1 MSAGN
6 VRFCGNVV
14 LVSVRYAL
22 ATGATA
28 LAVAIVLPSQP
39 FLAVLAAYLLV
50 AKPSRGNDLAGLP
63 TGMERC
69 CGGSGFG
76 RVLPQ
81 QFWLLLPAFQPT
93 CPPRAP
99 RHSPD
104 PEPATAPPGCPEG
117 KFGRFEGLGSRFG
130 ARRDGY
136 PCGGGLRRFMWRP
149 DCSGCSV
156 ALRPFP
162 GGNKKITAV
171 S

>member
-39 FLAVLAAYLLV
+39 FLAVLAARLLV

-99 RHSPD
+99 RHSPEN
-104 PEPATAPPGCPEG
+104 PQP
-117 KFGRFEGLGSRFG
+117 L
-130 ARRDGY
+130 RRDALGGSSGVSRAWALALARGGMDTRVEAVCVGL
-136 PCGGGLRRFMWRP
+136 CGDRIVRAAQLP
-149 DCSGCSV
+149 Y
-156 ALRPFP
+156 ALSRAET
-162 GGNKKITAV
+162 KK
-171 S
+171 